1 MIRRPPRSTR
11 TDTLFPYTTLF
22 RSDAR
27 RGVLHLEIRHPY
39 RDLDRVAARDPFATE
54 RVADRI
60 ADLQP
65 MLPFVDGRGRGDALV
80 EERRL
85 DEAQMHVA
93 HRPRVAGVPPRQLRP
108 EDVRVGTTVS
118 MTVKQR

>member
-1 MIRRPPRSTR
+1 MRIS
-11 TDTLFPYTTLF
+11 DWSSDVCSSDLSELVGE
-22 RSDAR
+22 DAR

-80 EERRL
+80 EARRL
-85 DEAQMHVA
+85 DEAQMHVDQDRKSTRLNYS
-93 HRPRVAGVPPRQLRP
+93 H
-108 EDVRVGTTVS
+108 
-118 MTVKQR
+118 

>member
-1 MIRRPPRSTR
+1 MRIS
-11 TDTLFPYTTLF
+11 DWSSDVCSSDLSELVGE
-22 RSDAR
+22 DAR

-65 MLPFVDGRGRGDALV
+65 MLPFVDGRGRGAALV
-80 EERRL
+80 EAL
-85 DEAQMHVA
+85 GLADAKMHVYR
-93 HRPRVAGVPPRQLRP
+93 RPPVAGVHHLQIDRKSS
-108 EDVRVGTTVS
+108 V
-118 MTVKQR
+118 